1 MICIVMGLIEYNSN
15 DLDYFQLLTTYYR
28 LQEYM

>member
-15 DLDYFQLLTTYYR
+15 DFDYFQLLATYYR